1 MKKNLLTVSLVLFFI
16 TGTLKAQTIIDH
28 PLNKTNMIVNDAEFI
43 LLHTLKG
50 SPGSLIA
57 DIMDYN
63 PKGTNPSNK
72 IITASSNTFATN
84 SGSSTLKSMNL
95 VTLDFDGDK
104 FDDVVYAYQNNAK
117 GITLAVP
124 IIDRKL
130 LKMSSYKSFTFSN
143 GAGSGY
149 EPRIKLGKAD
159 FDGDGKDELV
169 VANRNFVGGDRI
181 SIRIFKIGSDNV
193 PVQQAELFD
202 FNFGFLGGS
211 FEADV
216 FDMTINDFDGDGTPD
231 IAVSNLFNIGNNNDF
246 KVYTYSVTPGA
257 TWGINPKGS
266 VTVGKGINRN
276 VYKVMA
282 ISSGLYTMK
291 KPTQKQISLAVAHVD
306 PADNN
311 KIKLKLYSLSTASFK
326 DKGADAL
333 KTFTVSNSVDSMS
346 DNFSNFMVVNL
357 KSGDL
362 DQNYTDEIV
371 FGFESKFFVYAT
383 DTLKTTD
390 TDIVLVRKG
399 QNSVGNYSSN
409 IYYQATGSFLDIADV
424 DKDFIQDIIVSATYD
439 DGSSNYITVGIFD
452 AQAIV
457 KPSAPVSY
465 NLNVFNTKALN
476 SQLLKANYGGASD
489 DYVFALAFGDFNGGK
504 GRLGAP
510 THMVKKLLT
519 PLVIVNTPPYHFDQF
534 GSNVYDITN
543 CFPNYQCQMNSVYS
557 KSSTTTGTIETTL
570 KSDWA
575 VSAKVS
581 AGGSIGA
588 LGLSASLK
596 ATYGESFE
604 KTNSKTTTT
613 SITSDQIAKGDDWIF
628 ADVTDYDIYEYPI
641 DSNGIKTGY
650 VLAKMRRAGGS
661 MNVWMESKSPDAFYY
676 IPDHEVGNVMSY
688 PSFANFNNF
697 VGGLQNIKGSPGG
710 SCNIGSTT
718 NTSFGM
724 QYTDFASSS
733 AATTKSF
740 GIEASASASYYGFAL
755 ETEGSYKSSDLTS
768 HTSTATKD
776 IKYTSN
782 FTSTLN
788 NAINPAPNYTLTPY
802 VYWGVN
808 GAITLG
814 YSVDP
819 SPGGGAIK
827 TFWSENYSQKPD
839 LTFILP
845 WRLDSAKGLKA
856 TFTNDQPRLCKSIIM
871 NKDNFITGDTA
882 RVTAWINN
890 FSFKDFSGTA
900 EFQFYIGPPDAGGTL
915 LTDINGQSTISYTG
929 VIPGRGRIP
938 LQFRFR
944 MPAGLPS
951 FPRIYVKIDPNNKI
965 DEGHE
970 DNNIGFN
977 IINSAGVVG
986 KVFKIAQ
993 KNTPYTAKLTPNP
1006 VGSDGTELHLNLPFE
1021 GYLNVEIR
1029 DMSGRLIKK
1038 LYTSDQK
1045 VWSGNFILPVK
1056 TTDLINGIYTVNIL
1070 FNEQAKSLKL
1080 IKME

>member
-1 MKKNLLTVSLVLFFI
+1 MKKKLLTLSLALLFI
-16 TGTLKAQTIIDH
+16 TGTLRAQTVIDH
-28 PLNKTNMIVNDAEFI
+28 PLNKTNMIVNDAEFVI
-43 LLHTLKG
+43 IHSIKSNG
-50 SPGSLIA
+50 QSMVA
-57 DIMDYN
+57 DIFDYD
-63 PKGTNPSNK
+63 PKVAVNARIKTKNTATITTTGNSNM
-72 IITASSNTFATN
+72 
-84 SGSSTLKSMNL
+84 KSVNA

-104 FDDVVYAYQNNAK
+104 FDDVVYVNQNNNQ
-117 GITLAVP
+117 GITVTVP
-124 IIDRKL
+124 VFDRKT
-130 LKMSSYKSFTFSN
+130 LKVNSSQSITIAN
-143 GAGSGY
+143 AAGAGY
-149 EPRIKLGKAD
+149 VPRFRLGKAD
-159 FDGDGKDELV
+159 FDRDGKDELV
-169 VANRNFVGGDRI
+169 IAFREYSTEKATI
-181 SIRIFKIGSDNV
+181 QIYKIGSNNI
-193 PVQQAELFD
+193 PVLQAQIAD
-202 FNFGFLGGS
+202 VTFGILGGS
-211 FEADV
+211 WEEDV
-216 FDMTINDFDGDGTPD
+216 YDITVNDFDGDSIPD
-231 IAVSNLFNIGNNNDF
+231 IAMANLINNGTNNDF
-246 KVYTYSVTPGA
+246 KIYTYSVTPSG
-257 TWGINPKGS
+257 TWKIVAKGS
-266 VTVGKGINRN
+266 VTVASGGNRN
-276 VYKVMA
+276 NYKVIA
-282 ISSGLYTMK
+282 LSSGYYNTK
-291 KPTQKQISLAVAHVD
+291 FPGQKQISLAAAFID
-306 PADNN
+306 PADN
-311 KIKLKLYSLSTASFK
+311 LKCKRQLFTAGTASFK
-326 DKGADAL
+326 DQGANAL
-333 KTFTVSNSVDSMS
+333 STITVNTSVYSYSETFNDLP
-346 DNFSNFMVVNL
+346 VVNL

-371 FGFESKFFVYAT
+371 FAYGPMFDIF
-383 DTLKTTD
+383 TTD
-390 TDIVLVRKG
+390 TNMTLTKKG
-399 QNSVGNYSSN
+399 NGSAGNSGNNFYH
-409 IYYQATGSFLDIADV
+409 QATGSYLDIADV
-424 DKDFIQDIIVSATYD
+424 DKDFIQDIIISSTYD
-439 DGSSNYITVGIFD
+439 DGSDFNYFSVSIYD
-452 AQAIV
+452 AKAIV
-457 KPSAPVSY
+457 NGNNPVVY
-465 NLNVFNTKALN
+465 NLGSLNTKA
-476 SQLLKANYGGASD
+476 SSSTLLKGDYGGASS
-489 DYVFALAFGDFNGGK
+489 DYYYALVFGDFDGGK

-519 PLVIVNTPPYHFDQF
+519 PLVIVNTPPYHFDVF
-534 GSNVYDITN
+534 GNNVYDITN
-543 CFPNYQCQMNSVYS
+543 CFPNYQCQMNSAYS
-557 KSSTTTGTIETTL
+557 KSNTTTGTIETTL

-604 KTNSKTTTT
+604 KTNSATTTT
-613 SITSDQIAKGDDWIF
+613 KITSDQIAKGDDWIF

-641 DSNGIKTGY
+641 DSNGVKTGY
-650 VLAKMRRAGGS
+650 VLAKMRRTAGS

-688 PSFANFNNF
+688 PAFANFSNF

-724 QYTDFASSS
+724 QYTDFAASS
-733 AATTKSF
+733 ASTTKNF
-740 GIEASASASYYGFAL
+740 GIEASASASIYGFSL
-755 ETEGSYKSSDLTS
+755 ETEGSYKSSDLNS
-768 HTSTATKD
+768 HSSTATTD

-845 WRLDSAKGLKA
+845 WRLDSAKGLKS

-890 FSFKDFSGTA
+890 FSFKDFNGTA

-915 LTDINGQSTISYTG
+915 LTDINGQSTVSYTG

-986 KVFKIAQ
+986 KVFKVAQ

-1038 LYTSDQK
+1038 LYESDQK
-1045 VWSGNFILPVK
+1045 VWTGNFILPVK
-1056 TTDLINGIYTVNIL
+1056 TTDLINGIYTVNIM

-1080 IKME
+1080 IKVE

>member
-1 MKKNLLTVSLVLFFI
+1 MKKNLLVACLSILLFNGFLI
-16 TGTLKAQTIIDH
+16 AQTVIDH
-28 PLNKTNMIVNDAEFI
+28 PLNKTNMIVNDAEFVI
-43 LLHTLKG
+43 IH
-50 SPGSLIA
+50 SISSNAQSMVA
-57 DIMDYN
+57 DIFDYD
-63 PKGTNPSNK
+63 PKVSVNARIKSKNSATITTTGSN
-72 IITASSNTFATN
+72 SM
-84 SGSSTLKSMNL
+84 KSVNAI
-95 VTLDFDGDK
+95 TLDFDGDK
-104 FDDVVYAYQNNAK
+104 FDDVVYVHQNNNK
-117 GITLAVP
+117 GLTLTVP
-124 IIDRKL
+124 VLDRKT
-130 LKMSSYKSFTFSN
+130 LKVNSTQTIAISN
-143 GAGSGY
+143 GAGAGY
-149 EPRIKLGKAD
+149 VPRFKLNKAD
-159 FDGDGKDELV
+159 FDRDGKDELV
-169 VANRNFVGGDRI
+169 LTFRDFSNEKTTI
-181 SIRIFKIGSDNV
+181 QIYKIGSNSI
-193 PVQQAELFD
+193 PVLQAQIAD
-202 FNFGFLGGS
+202 VTFGILGGTW
-211 FEADV
+211 EEDV
-216 FDMTINDFDGDGTPD
+216 YDITVNDFDGDSIPD
-231 IAVSNLFNIGNNNDF
+231 IALANLFNNNPNNDF
-246 KVYTYSVTPGA
+246 KLYTYSVTPSG
-257 TWGINPKGS
+257 TWKINPKGS
-266 VTVGKGINRN
+266 VIVASGGNRN
-276 VYKVMA
+276 NYKVMA
-282 ISSGLYTMK
+282 LSSGFYNTK
-291 KPTQKQISLAVAHVD
+291 TPNQKQIALAVGFID
-306 PADNN
+306 PADN
-311 KIKLKLYSLSTASFK
+311 LKCKRQLFTASTASFK
-326 DKGADAL
+326 DQGANAL
-333 KTFTVSNSVDSMS
+333 NTITVNTSVYSYSETFNDLP
-346 DNFSNFMVVNL
+346 VVNI

-371 FGFESKFFVYAT
+371 FAYGPSFDIF
-383 DTLKTTD
+383 TTD
-390 TDIVLVRKG
+390 TNMVLTKKG
-399 QNSVGNYSSN
+399 NGSAGNSGNNFYH
-409 IYYQATGSFLDIADV
+409 QATGSYLDIADV
-424 DKDFIQDIIVSATYD
+424 DKDFIQDIIIASTYD
-439 DGSSNYITVGIFD
+439 DGSDFNYFSVAIFD
-452 AQAIV
+452 AKAIV
-457 KPSAPVSY
+457 NGNNPVVY
-465 NLNVFNTKALN
+465 NLSSLNTKA
-476 SQLLKANYGGASD
+476 SSATILKGSYAGASS
-489 DYVFALAFGDFNGGK
+489 DYYYAMVFGDFDGGK
-504 GRLGAP
+504 GRLGSP

-519 PLVIVNTPPYHFDQF
+519 PLVIVNTPPYHFDKF
-534 GSNVYDITN
+534 GNNVYDITN
-543 CFPNYQCQMNSVYS
+543 CFPNYQCQMNSSYS
-557 KSSTTTGTIETTL
+557 KSNTSTGTIETTL

-596 ATYGESFE
+596 ATYGESFD

-641 DSNGIKTGY
+641 DSNGVKTGY
-650 VLAKMRRAGGS
+650 VLAKMRRTAGS

-688 PSFANFNNF
+688 PSFANFNSF

-718 NTSFGM
+718 NTTFGM

-733 AATTKSF
+733 ASTTKSF

-755 ETEGSYKSSDLTS
+755 ETEGSYKSSDLNS
-768 HTSTATKD
+768 HTSTATTD

-890 FSFKDFSGTA
+890 FSFKDFNGTA
-900 EFQFYIGPPDAGGTL
+900 EFQFYIGPPDGGGTL

-938 LQFRFR
+938 LQFRFKV
-944 MPAGLPS
+944 PAGLQS

-986 KVFKIAQ
+986 KVFKAAQ
-993 KNTPYTAKLTPNP
+993 KNKTYSAKLTPNP
-1006 VGSDGTELHLNLPFE
+1006 ANSNGSELHLNLPVE
-1021 GYLNVEIR
+1021 GYLNVDIR
-1029 DMSGRLIKK
+1029 DMSGRLVKK
-1038 LYTSDQK
+1038 LYDSDQK
-1045 VWSGNFILPVK
+1045 AWSGNFILPIETK
-1056 TTDLINGIYTVNIL
+1056 DLINGIYTVNIL
-1070 FNEQAKSLKL
+1070 FNSQSKSLKL